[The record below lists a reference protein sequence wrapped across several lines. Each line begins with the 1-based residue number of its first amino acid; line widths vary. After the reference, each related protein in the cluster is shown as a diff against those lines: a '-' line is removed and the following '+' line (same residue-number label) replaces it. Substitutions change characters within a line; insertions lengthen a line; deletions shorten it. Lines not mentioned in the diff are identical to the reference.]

1 MYKKQEHSGTGDNVT
16 GNKYTKNTYTNLND
30 LNSLL
35 QSKLSNTNNK
45 KKYNLDDNNMLSALK
60 EIIIELIEEEQNKSH
75 QLVPIGRVRQ
85 RFKSLFDDDTF
96 ETLIKQMITE
106 NSIAIEDTQIC
117 FLNKQTKYKLNLK

>member
-16 GNKYTKNTYTNLND
+16 GNKYTKNTYTNVND

-45 KKYNLDDNNMLSALK
+45 KKYNLDDNKILSALK

-75 QLVPIGRVRQ
+75 QLVPIGRVRHK
-85 RFKSLFDDDTF
+85 FKSLFDDDTF
-96 ETLIKQMITE
+96 ETLIKQLISE
-106 NSIAIEDTQIC
+106 NSIALEDTQIC
-117 FLNKQTKYKLNLK
+117 FVNKQTKYKLNLK